1 MIEVMKLNKSLD
13 GKPIIKD
20 INFKISTGNIVGLVG
35 PNGAG
40 KSTLLR
46 NMVDI
51 FINNL
56 LICKLFKVLA

>member
-20 INFKISTGNIVGLVG
+20 INYKISTGNIVGLVG

-40 KSTLLR
+40 
-46 NMVDI
+46 
-51 FINNL
+51 
-56 LICKLFKVLA
+56 